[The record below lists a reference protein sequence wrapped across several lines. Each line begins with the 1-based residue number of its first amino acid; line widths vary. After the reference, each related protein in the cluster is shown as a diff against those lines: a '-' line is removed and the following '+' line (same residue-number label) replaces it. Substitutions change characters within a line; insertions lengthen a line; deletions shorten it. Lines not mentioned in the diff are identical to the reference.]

1 MRQNPEPRAAGERGF
16 TLLEVLIAFVIAALA
31 IGVMVDGV
39 VGGLRSASTAAHTQ
53 QAVALARSRLAAAEA
68 LVLAGPTPQPSQ
80 TGEDAG
86 FRWRVDI
93 AAAESASLPRPQQV
107 PQGLSSV
114 APSATLYAI
123 KVVVSWTL
131 DGAARQV
138 RLDGAQLRLS
148 STQQAAS

>member
-1 MRQNPEPRAAGERGF
+1 
-16 TLLEVLIAFVIAALA
+16 LIAFVIAALA

-68 LVLAGPTPQPSQ
+68 LVLSGPTPQPSQ
-80 TGEDAG
+80 SGEDAG
-86 FRWRVDI
+86 FHWRVDV
-93 AAAESASLPRPQQV
+93 AATASATLPMPQQV

-114 APSATLYAI
+114 APQATLYAI
-123 KVVVSWTL
+123 KVVVSWSL
-131 DGAARQV
+131 DGAPRQV

-148 STQQAAS
+148 GASQAAS